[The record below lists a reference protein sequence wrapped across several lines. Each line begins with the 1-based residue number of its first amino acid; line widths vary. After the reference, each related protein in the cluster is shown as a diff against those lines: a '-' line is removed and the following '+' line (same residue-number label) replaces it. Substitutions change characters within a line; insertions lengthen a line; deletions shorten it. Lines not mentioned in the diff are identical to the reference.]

1 MRRAAL
7 VALAVAIAIPTV
19 SLALPHPPEPRLAPA
34 RVSAVPSY
42 VSKVERAIVGVK
54 VRARADA
61 ASSARLGAERFASA
75 VVFDERGFAVTVSYA
90 LMDAVRVE
98 ATTRDNRTVSASV
111 VGIDHNTGLG
121 VIRLQGDG
129 PWPAAL
135 LGHTRDLQI
144 GDLTGTV
151 GVDED
156 NDLVWVTGSVHGLQR
171 FSAYWEYMLERAL
184 FVAPSSASWGGAA
197 VVDAR
202 GHVVGIASLRLG
214 DPPHMNL
221 AIPLESFTEVKDE
234 LVAVGRIVS
243 RRPRPWL
250 GLYTIAI
257 GETVVID
264 GFAASGPAREAGFE
278 RGDRIIR
285 VNGVDVRTQE
295 EFYEAIWR
303 GQAGDVIHVA
313 VVRKNGVRVIP
324 VRSIDREL
332 ISR

>member
-1 MRRAAL
+1 MRRVAL
-7 VALAVAIAIPTV
+7 VALVAAIVMPTL
-19 SLALPHPPEPRLAPA
+19 SLAVPRPPEPRLSPE
-34 RVSAVPSY
+34 RVSALPSY
-42 VSKVERAIVGVK
+42 VSKVEPALLGVK
-54 VRARADA
+54 VRAKADA

-98 ATTRDNRTVSASV
+98 ATTRDNRTVEAAV
-111 VGIDHNTGLG
+111 VGIDHTTGLG
-121 VIRLQGDG
+121 VIRLQGGG
-129 PWPAAL
+129 PWPTAR
-135 LGHTRDLQI
+135 LGHTRDLQT
-144 GDLTGTV
+144 GELTGTV

-156 NDLVWVTGSVHGLQR
+156 NELVWVTSSVHGLQR
-171 FSAYWEYMLERAL
+171 FSAYWEYMLDRAL
-184 FVAPSSASWGGAA
+184 FVTPSTASWGGAA

-202 GHVVGIASLRLG
+202 GHVVGIASLRIG
-214 DPPHMNL
+214 DPPHVNL
-221 AIPLESFTEVKDE
+221 AIPLEKFTEVKDE
-234 LVAVGRIVS
+234 LIAVGRIVS

-264 GFAASGPAREAGFE
+264 GFAAAGPAREAGFQ

-295 EFYEAIWR
+295 EFYEAVWR

-313 VVRKNGVRVIP
+313 VVRRNGVHVIP

-332 ISR
+332 SSR